1 MAHRPRGG
9 MIRTFL
15 AVQLGDDLR
24 NQITLVQQDLR
35 QRLGR
40 ESPKDI
46 RITWVQPSSIHLTM
60 KFLGDTGEHLIEPLH
75 EAVERAMTDH
85 VAIHMPIE
93 RLGVFPR
100 PQQPR
105 VLWVG
110 PSEQWEQGD
119 DAKRLAAL
127 HRAVEDCCQSF
138 GFAPEG
144 RPLSPHL
151 TLARVKEGERHVGQA
166 LAKSG
171 AMDQPIS
178 LGLLAVESIVL
189 MKSELR
195 PTGSVYTKLWEVKA
209 GGDPS
214 ADVT

>member
-1 MAHRPRGG
+1 MADRQGWN
-9 MIRTFL
+9 MIRAFL
-15 AVQLGDDLR
+15 AAELREDLR
-24 NQITLVQQDLR
+24 RQIDLVQQDLK
-35 QRLGR
+35 QRLGCEPPR
-40 ESPKDI
+40 NI
-46 RITWVQPSSIHLTM
+46 RIAWVQPSSIHLTV
-60 KFLGDTGEHLIEPLH
+60 KFLGDTDEGQIEPLR
-75 EAVERAMTDH
+75 EAVQRAI
-85 VAIHMPIE
+85 AGQGIIHIPIE

-100 PQQPR
+100 LQQPR

-119 DAKRLAAL
+119 DAKRLTEL
-127 HRAVEDCCQSF
+127 HQVVADCCQAF

-171 AMDQPIS
+171 VMDRPIS
-178 LGLLAVESIVL
+178 SGVLAVESIVL

-195 PTGSVYTKLWEVKA
+195 PTGSVYTKLWEA
-209 GGDPS
+209 RENDRN
-214 ADVT
+214 

>member
-1 MAHRPRGG
+1 

-15 AVQLGDDLR
+15 AVELADDLR
-24 NQITLVQQDLR
+24 DRITLVQQDLK

-40 ESPKDI
+40 ESPTDI

-60 KFLGDTGEHLIEPLH
+60 KFLGDTGEQLIEPLRV
-75 EAVERAMTDH
+75 AVERAMTGH
-85 VAIHMPIE
+85 GAVHMPIE

-100 PQQPR
+100 LQQPR

-119 DAKRLAAL
+119 EAKRLTAL
-127 HRAVEDCCQSF
+127 HRVVEDCCRSF

-171 AMDQPIS
+171 VMDWPIT
-178 LGLLAVESIVL
+178 LGLLSVKSIVL

-195 PTGSVYTKLWEVKA
+195 PIGSLYTKLWAVKRM
-209 GGDPS
+209 D
-214 ADVT
+214 DVT

>member
-1 MAHRPRGG
+1 

-15 AVQLGDDLR
+15 AVELGDDLR

-40 ESPKDI
+40 ESSKDI

-60 KFLGDTGEHLIEPLH
+60 KFLGDTDEHLIEPLR
-75 EAVERAMTDH
+75 EAAERAMTSH
-85 VAIHMPIE
+85 GVVHLPIE

-100 PQQPR
+100 LQQPR
-105 VLWVG
+105 VFWVG
-110 PSEQWEQGD
+110 PSEQWDQGD
-119 DAKRLAAL
+119 DARRLAAL
-127 HRAVEDCCQSF
+127 HRAVEDCCQSV

-151 TLARVKEGERHVGQA
+151 TLARIKEGERQVGQA

-178 LGLLAVESIVL
+178 LGLVAVESIVL

-195 PTGSVYTKLWEVKA
+195 PTGSVYTKLWEVRA
-209 GGDPS
+209 GGNHS

>member
-1 MAHRPRGG
+1 

-15 AVQLGDDLR
+15 AVELADDLR
-24 NQITLVQQDLR
+24 DRIMLVQQDLK
-35 QRLGR
+35 QRLDCG
-40 ESPKDI
+40 SPTDI

-60 KFLGDTGEHLIEPLH
+60 KFLGDTGEQLIEPLR
-75 EAVERAMTDH
+75 EAVERSMAGH
-85 VAIHMPIE
+85 GAVHMPIE
-93 RLGVFPR
+93 RLGVFPHL
-100 PQQPR
+100 QQPR

-119 DAKRLAAL
+119 DAKRLTAL
-127 HRAVEDCCQSF
+127 HRVVEDCCRSF
-138 GFAPEG
+138 GFAPEA

-171 AMDQPIS
+171 VMARPIE
-178 LGLLAVESIVL
+178 LGLLPVEPIVL

-195 PTGSVYTKLWEVKA
+195 PIGSLYTKLWAVRT
-209 GGDPS
+209 GG
-214 ADVT
+214 AEQ

>member
-1 MAHRPRGG
+1 

-15 AVQLGDDLR
+15 AVELNDDLR
-24 NQITLVQQDLR
+24 NRITLVQQDLR

-40 ESPKDI
+40 EASKDI
-46 RITWVQPSSIHLTM
+46 RITWVQPSSIHLTI
-60 KFLGDTGEHLIEPLH
+60 KFLGDTDEQLIEPLR
-75 EAVERAMTDH
+75 EAVERAMTGH
-85 VAIHMPIE
+85 EAVRMPIE

-100 PQQPR
+100 LQQPR

-119 DAKRLAAL
+119 DAKRLTAL
-127 HRAVEDCCQSF
+127 HRAVEDCCQSL
-138 GFAPEG
+138 GFSPEG

-166 LAKSG
+166 LVKSG
-171 AMDQPIS
+171 VMDRPIS
-178 LGLLAVESIVL
+178 LGMLTVESIVL

-195 PTGSVYTKLWEVKA
+195 PTGSVYAKLWEVRVGCHK
-209 GGDPS
+209 
-214 ADVT
+214 

>member
-1 MAHRPRGG
+1 

-15 AVQLGDDLR
+15 AVELGEDLR
-24 NQITLVQQDLR
+24 NRITLVQRDVK

-40 ESPKDI
+40 EFSTDI

-60 KFLGDTGEHLIEPLH
+60 KFLGDTDEHLIEPIR
-75 EAVERAMTDH
+75 EAVERAMTGYG
-85 VAIHMPIE
+85 VVHMPIE

-100 PQQPR
+100 LQQPR

-119 DAKRLAAL
+119 EAKRLTAL
-127 HRAVEDCCQSF
+127 HRAVEDCCRPF
-138 GFAPEG
+138 GFASEG
-144 RPLSPHL
+144 RPLNPHL
-151 TLARVKEGERHVGQA
+151 TLARIKVGERYVGQA

-171 AMDQPIS
+171 VMDRPIA
-178 LGLLAVESIVL
+178 LGLLAVESIML

-195 PTGSVYTKLWEVKA
+195 PTGSIYVKLWEVRTNRH
-209 GGDPS
+209 GSLSD
-214 ADVT
+214 DVT

>member
-1 MAHRPRGG
+1 
-9 MIRTFL
+9 MIRAFL
-15 AVQLGDDLR
+15 AVELGDHLR
-24 NQITLVQQDLR
+24 DQITLVQQDLR

-40 ESPKDI
+40 ESSKDI

-60 KFLGDTGEHLIEPLH
+60 KFLGDTDEHLIEPLR
-75 EAVERAMTDH
+75 EAIERAMPGH
-85 VAIHMPIE
+85 GAVHMPIE

-100 PQQPR
+100 LLQPR
-105 VLWVG
+105 VFWIG
-110 PSEQWEQGD
+110 PSEQWEQSD
-119 DAKRLAAL
+119 DAKRLTAL
-127 HRAVEDCCQSF
+127 HRAVENCCQSV

-171 AMDQPIS
+171 AMDRPVS

-195 PTGSVYTKLWEVKA
+195 PTGSVYTKLWVVRT
-209 GGDPS
+209 GGDRRD
-214 ADVT
+214 DVT

>member
-1 MAHRPRGG
+1 
-9 MIRTFL
+9 MIRAFL
-15 AVQLGDDLR
+15 AVELRDDLR
-24 NQITLVQQDLR
+24 NRITLVQQDLR

-40 ESPKDI
+40 ESSPEI
-46 RITWVQPSSIHLTM
+46 RVTWVQPSSIHLTM
-60 KFLGDTGEHLIEPLH
+60 KFLGDIDEHLIDPMCE
-75 EAVERAMTDH
+75 VVGRAMTGH
-85 VAIHMPIE
+85 EALQIPIE
-93 RLGVFPR
+93 RLGTFPR

-127 HRAVEDCCQSF
+127 HRAVEDCCQSLDV
-138 GFAPEG
+138 ASEG

-151 TLARVKEGERHVGQA
+151 TVARIKVGERHVGQA

-171 AMDQPIS
+171 VMDRPILLGS
-178 LGLLAVESIVL
+178 LVVESVVL

-195 PTGSVYTKLWEVKA
+195 PTGSVYTKLWEVRT
-209 GGDPS
+209 GRYG
-214 ADVT
+214 

>member
-1 MAHRPRGG
+1 

-15 AVQLGDDLR
+15 AVELGDHLR
-24 NQITLVQQDLR
+24 DQITLVQQDLR

-40 ESPKDI
+40 ESSKDI

-60 KFLGDTGEHLIEPLH
+60 KFLGDTDEHLIEPLR
-75 EAVERAMTDH
+75 EAIERAMPGH
-85 VAIHMPIE
+85 GAVHMPIE

-100 PQQPR
+100 LLQPR
-105 VLWVG
+105 VFWIG
-110 PSEQWEQGD
+110 PSEQWEQSD
-119 DAKRLAAL
+119 DAKRLVAL
-127 HRAVEDCCQSF
+127 HRAVENCCQSV

-171 AMDQPIS
+171 AMDRPVS
-178 LGLLAVESIVL
+178 LGLLAVESVVL

-195 PTGSVYTKLWEVKA
+195 PTGSVYTKLWEVRT
-209 GGDPS
+209 GGNRS
-214 ADVT
+214 NDVT

>member
-1 MAHRPRGG
+1 

-15 AVQLGDDLR
+15 AVELGDDLR
-24 NQITLVQQDLR
+24 NEITLIQQDLR
-35 QRLGR
+35 QRLSC
-40 ESPKDI
+40 ESSKDI
-46 RITWVQPSSIHLTM
+46 RITWVQPLSIHLTM
-60 KFLGDTGEHLIEPLH
+60 KFLGDTDEHLIEPFR
-75 EAVERAMTDH
+75 EAVERALTGH
-85 VAIHMPIE
+85 EAVYMPIE

-100 PQQPR
+100 RQQPR

-110 PSEQWEQGD
+110 PSEQWERGD

-127 HRAVEDCCQSF
+127 HRAVEDCCQSL

-171 AMDQPIS
+171 VMDRPIS
-178 LGLLAVESIVL
+178 LGLLGVESIVL

-195 PTGSVYTKLWEVKA
+195 PTGSVYTKLTFFRLRSTPLL
-209 GGDPS
+209 G
-214 ADVT
+214 